1 MSDLFVCSDVVFL
14 HMAFCGSICF
24 SFSSVLP
31 KFGEFVSTIGVC
43 DFGPPAATI
52 TRNNRMTEMV
62 VTSFPSQRLPPMP
75 TIDFSPWRTCR

>member
-43 DFGPPAATI
+43 DFGPPAASI
-52 TRNNRMTEMV
+52 TRNKYAVNLLIAPY
-62 VTSFPSQRLPPMP
+62 F
-75 TIDFSPWRTCR
+75 